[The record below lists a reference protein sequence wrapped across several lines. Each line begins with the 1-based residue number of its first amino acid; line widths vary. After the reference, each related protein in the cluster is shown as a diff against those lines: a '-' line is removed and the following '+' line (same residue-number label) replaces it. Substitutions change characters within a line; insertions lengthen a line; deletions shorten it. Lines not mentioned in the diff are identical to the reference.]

1 MIIIWEMVNRII
13 MKERNKNN
21 YIEYYIIEV
30 KLNAYK
36 YKILIILNDSNPN
49 VVNVLIIF
57 FDVNN

>member
-36 YKILIILNDSNPN
+36 YNKLFLRFLFNLKNKNYLNYFYLIN
-49 VVNVLIIF
+49 
-57 FDVNN
+57 

>member
-30 KLNAYK
+30 KLNPYK
-36 YKILIILNDSNPN
+36 Y
-49 VVNVLIIF
+49 
-57 FDVNN
+57 NNLC

>member
-1 MIIIWEMVNRII
+1 MITIWEMVNIII

-36 YKILIILNDSNPN
+36 Y
-49 VVNVLIIF
+49 
-57 FDVNN
+57 NNLC

>member
-36 YKILIILNDSNPN
+36 YNNLCLMIFLFNLKNKNYLN
-49 VVNVLIIF
+49 IF
-57 FDVNN
+57 I

>member
-13 MKERNKNN
+13 MKERNKNS

-36 YKILIILNDSNPN
+36 Y
-49 VVNVLIIF
+49 
-57 FDVNN
+57 NNLC